1 VVCDEEG
8 GEMLE
13 EYKREFREQGAV
25 DVHVSRRTG
34 GFGMVAGGL
43 AFAAG
48 AAFLMVSQGASIVP
62 VGAQRAVGVLSGLF
76 AAVVL
81 AYGVRMLVRPM
92 FLARVEP
99 AGLTT
104 WRAPRA
110 SWDEVLGASAEATSG
125 VTFTR
130 VRLSPGYWERLE
142 RDDPA
147 RVAKLRRH
155 ADAGEDEVVIPV
167 GAPGGAETMVRLILW
182 AKATV
187 ESPG

>member
-1 VVCDEEG
+1 
-8 GEMLE
+8 MLE
-13 EYKREFREQGAV
+13 EYQREFREHGVV

-34 GFGMVAGGL
+34 GLGMVFGGL
-43 AFAAG
+43 VFAAM
-48 AAFLMVSQGASIVP
+48 AAFLMVTRGGSIVP
-62 VGAQRAVGVLSGLF
+62 VGAARAAGVLCGLF

-99 AGLTT
+99 GGLTT

-110 SWDEVLGASAEATSG
+110 SWDEVLGATSQATSG

-130 VRLSPGYWERLE
+130 VRLSPGYWERLQ
-142 RDDPA
+142 RDDPE

-155 ADAGEDEVVIPV
+155 ADAGRDEVVIPA
-167 GAPGGAETMVRLILW
+167 GAPGGAETVVRLILW
-182 AKATV
+182 AKSRV